1 MKKKIIYI
9 IVIAAILLLTGCIK
23 SNKDDSVKFKK
34 EYESL
39 NGTLNKSGKEHRTI
53 NIDVNNPFEYI
64 SAEDLVK
71 KIENGE
77 TFYVYFGDKL
87 CPWCRSVIEK
97 AIEVANKKNIDKI
110 YYIAIWDDKGNAI
123 LRDKY
128 ELKDGEISK
137 TIEGTEAYNR
147 LLEYFDE
154 FLSEYTLTDSEGTK
168 ISTGEK
174 RIFAPNF
181 IYVESGKAIRLVT
194 GISPNQTDSR
204 GELTE
209 DILKDQEEAF
219 NNFFE

>member
-1 MKKKIIYI
+1 MKKKNIYI
-9 IVIAAILLLTGCIK
+9 LVIVVALFLTGCIK
-23 SNKDDSVKFKK
+23 SNNDDAVKFKK

-39 NGTLNKSGKEHRTI
+39 NGTLNKAGKEHRTI
-53 NIDVNNPFEYI
+53 TINVNNPFEYI

-71 KIENGE
+71 KIENKE

-97 AIEVANKKNIDKI
+97 AIEIAGKKNIKKI
-110 YYIAIWDDKGNAI
+110 YYIAIWDDNGNEI

-128 ELKDGEISK
+128 ELKDNELNK
-137 TIEGTEAYNR
+137 AVDGTEAYHK

-154 FLSEYTLTDSEGTK
+154 FLSDYTLTDSEGNK
-168 ISTGEK
+168 ISVGEK

-181 IYVESGKAIRLVT
+181 VYVESGKTMRLVT
-194 GISPNQTDSR
+194 GISSNQTDSR